1 MNTNSTKLLN
11 NGTKIPLIG
20 FGTNVLRG
28 TSGINDI
35 KTALKVGY
43 RLIDTAQSYG
53 NEEEVGQAVKESGI
67 LREDVFITTKIDD
80 ENQGYQ
86 STIESFNISLEKLQL
101 DTLDLLLIH
110 WPNIDNFDRSIETW
124 KALIDLQS
132 SGKVSAIGVS
142 NYTPKLIQKT
152 IDASG
157 VVPAVNQVEFHP
169 FLFQKDLLRYCQEED
184 ILIEAYCPIARARKT
199 DAPILQHL
207 SKKYDKSPVQIIL
220 RWHIEHNLVPIPRSS
235 DPEHIKANT
244 QIFDFSLTDD
254 EIAEMDGLDEGYRIV
269 DRAKGPSSW

>member
-1 MNTNSTKLLN
+1 MTLKSTITIN
-11 NGTKIPLIG
+11 DGTKIPLIG
-20 FGTNVLRG
+20 FGTNVLKG
-28 TSGINDI
+28 PSGINDI
-35 KTALKVGY
+35 KTALGIGY

-67 LREDVFITTKIDD
+67 AREEVFVTTKIDD

-86 STIESFNISLEKLQL
+86 PAIESFNVSLKKLQL

-110 WPNIDNFDRSIETW
+110 WPNIDNFDRSIATW
-124 KALIDLQS
+124 KALIDLKA
-132 SGKVSAIGVS
+132 SGKVNIIGVS
-142 NYTPKLIQKT
+142 NFTPKLIQQT

-157 VVPAVNQVEFHP
+157 VVPSVNQVEFHP
-169 FLFQKDLLRYCQEED
+169 FLFQEDLLRYCQEKD

-199 DAPILQHL
+199 DAPILQRL

-220 RWHIEHNLVPIPRSS
+220 RWHIEHKLVPIPRSS
-235 DPEHIKANT
+235 DPDHIKANI

-254 EIAEMDGLDEGYRIV
+254 EVAAMDALDEGYRIV
-269 DRAKGPSSW
+269 ERAKGPPSW